1 MTVTTTTRHAVAAQT
16 RAELVLTLRRG
27 ESLLVSFAIPIG
39 VLVFFSKVDAIT
51 TDFKDPVDF
60 LVPGV
65 LALAVMSTAMVSLAI
80 ATGYERRYGVLKRLG
95 STPLSRGG
103 LLAAKTANVI
113 AIEIV
118 QAVVIIVTGIA
129 LGWELTGGVVLAA
142 VFLLLGTIAFAGI
155 GMLMAGT
162 LRAEATLAT
171 ANGVF
176 LVLLFIGG
184 MAYPLDKLPT
194 VLEEI
199 AKVLPAAALSES
211 VRGALTPGVDVPGW
225 SIVVLALWAIGA
237 PLLAARFFRWEE

>member
-1 MTVTTTTRHAVAAQT
+1 VTTRSAVTAQT

-27 ESLLVSFAIPIG
+27 ESLLVSFAIPTGI
-39 VLVFFSKVDAIT
+39 LVFFSKVDAIT

-129 LGWELTGGVVLAA
+129 LGWELTGGVVLAT

-155 GMLMAGT
+155 GLLMAGT

-176 LVLLFIGG
+176 LALLFIGG

-225 SIVVLALWAIGA
+225 SVVVLALWAIGA
-237 PLLAARFFRWEE
+237 PLVAARCFRWEE

>member
-1 MTVTTTTRHAVAAQT
+1 MTTRHAVAAQT
-16 RAELVLTLRRG
+16 RAELALTLRRG

-39 VLVFFSKVDAIT
+39 ILVFFSKVDAIT
-51 TDFKDPVDF
+51 TDFEDPVDF

-129 LGWELTGGVVLAA
+129 LGWELNGGVVLAA
-142 VFLLLGTIAFAGI
+142 LFLLLGTIAFAGI

-237 PLLAARFFRWEE
+237 PLLAARYFRWEE

>member
-1 MTVTTTTRHAVAAQT
+1 MTTTTRHAVAAQT
-16 RAELVLTLRRG
+16 RAELALTLRRG

-39 VLVFFSKVDAIT
+39 ILVFFSKVDAIT
-51 TDFKDPVDF
+51 TDYKDPVDF

-118 QAVVIIVTGIA
+118 QTIVIIVTGIA
-129 LGWELTGGVVLAA
+129 LGWELTGGVVLAT